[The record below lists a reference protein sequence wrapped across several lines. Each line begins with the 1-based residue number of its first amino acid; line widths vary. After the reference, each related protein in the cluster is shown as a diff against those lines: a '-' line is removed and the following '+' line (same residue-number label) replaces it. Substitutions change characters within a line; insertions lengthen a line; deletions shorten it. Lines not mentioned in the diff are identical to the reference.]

1 MAAHGSVRG
10 LLLIGVH
17 QHRFNGR
24 HSGGNTLQS
33 GGESPNSSGKHTA
46 QIAERP
52 GHRFLIVFYGP
63 FSDRHCRP
71 WIPSSEI
78 HNAALGRRP
87 TKQNLGHTNGGRTA
101 KVINNRPY
109 QRLRL
114 HATCSSAPPLNA
126 ITLPFTKDARGGF
139 LETDPTTRSTFVR
152 YLLAAVPA
160 QNHDQGRC

>member
-10 LLLIGVH
+10 LLLIAAP
-17 QHRFNGR
+17 QPRFNGR
-24 HSGGNTLQS
+24 HSS
-33 GGESPNSSGKHTA
+33 WKSPNSSGKHTA
-46 QIAERP
+46 QIAERHL
-52 GHRFLIVFYGP
+52 HRFLIVFYGP
-63 FSDRHCRP
+63 VSDRHCRP

-101 KVINNRPY
+101 TVINNRPC

-114 HATCSSAPPLNA
+114 HAACSGAPLLNA
-126 ITLPFTKDARGGF
+126 MTLPFTKDAKGGF
-139 LETDPTTRSTFVR
+139 LETDPTKHFTLARNVLEAVR
-152 YLLAAVPA
+152 A